1 MGNTIDLFMWGYQQ
15 YVQISFQ
22 VSAESL
28 FKKIDYK
35 LNPRVLFIGV
45 LVDKREDRH
54 PVCLEPEDCGY
65 NVESFRDLK
74 DLATQL
80 EKVDEEG
87 RIFHSHQIA
96 QENHEKRITT
106 KSYIEG
112 INKIL
117 KRENVYGENEHYV
130 ASPTYI
136 DGFLVFT
143 VLSLNKNALNK
154 YYSLI
159 KDKMDERFTIYRSF
173 IESTINIFLKEC
185 SNSLKDPNNAINS
198 IERNAD
204 ELLRNAGRQFMY
216 TVSAAGRNFEGLHGL
231 YDACN
236 EIASM
241 KYEGAVG
248 IGKMIIAPKDH
259 KNVKVTLQLK
269 EPIRVS
275 DYRKVRKFLE
285 LLDNS
290 SAIISDTALIYGLGE
305 LRGKYNPKEETLF
318 EINFTSHFKW
328 ELSHDNNPLMV
339 VEYREPSLP
348 VEKINRE
355 KFYSD
360 FPRLFDGISKEQID
374 DLWDISMEATKQKH
388 GTMLVISDN
397 AANEAIRLG
406 KQCFTLKPLKLTE
419 KIIQQITSIDGA
431 VLLDRD
437 STCHAIGVILDG
449 LATEKGDASRG
460 ARFNSAI
467 RYYEQFGKETSLVLV
482 IISEDGMMNLIPN
495 LKPQIKHSLITE
507 AIDEFKSILDLQNL
521 NHKAFNQGMS
531 FFQSLNF
538 YLTKKECET
547 INKLRKEIE
556 EKFKKD
562 LAMMHIVYS
571 DLEPNEEMNDSY
583 YKPE

>member
-15 YVQISFQ
+15 HVQISFQ

-35 LNPRVLFIGV
+35 LNPKVFFIGI

-54 PVCLEPEDCGY
+54 PICLEPEDCGY
-65 NVESFRDLK
+65 SVDSFSDLK
-74 DLATQL
+74 ELAEQL
-80 EKVDEEG
+80 EKVDEER

-112 INKIL
+112 IRKIL
-117 KRENVYGENEHYV
+117 KRENIYGENEHFV
-130 ASPTYI
+130 GSPTYI

-143 VLSLNKNALNK
+143 ILSLNKKALNN
-154 YYSLI
+154 YYTLTN
-159 KDKMDERFTIYRSF
+159 DKMDERFTIYRSF
-173 IESTINIFLKEC
+173 IESTINIYLKEC
-185 SNSLKDPNNAINS
+185 SNSLKDPNTSINS

-204 ELLRNAGRQFMY
+204 ELLRYAGRQFMY

-248 IGKMIIAPKDH
+248 IGNMIIAPKDH
-259 KNVKVTLQLK
+259 KNIKITLQLK

-285 LLDNS
+285 LSDNNS
-290 SAIISDTALIYGLGE
+290 SIISDTALIYGLGE
-305 LRGKYNPKEETLF
+305 IRGKYNPKEETLF
-318 EINFTSHFKW
+318 VVSFTSHFKW

-348 VEKINRE
+348 VEKINRD
-355 KFYSD
+355 KFYTD
-360 FPRLFDGISKEQID
+360 FPRLFKGISKEQID

-397 AANEAIRLG
+397 ATNEAVRLG
-406 KQCFTLKPLKLTE
+406 KQCFPLKPLQLTE
-419 KIIQQITSIDGA
+419 EIIQQITSIDGA

-449 LATEKGDASRG
+449 LATDKGDASRG
-460 ARFNSAI
+460 ARYNSAI
-467 RYYEQFGKETSLVLV
+467 RYYEQFGKENSLVLV
-482 IISEDGMMNLIPN
+482 IISEDGMINLIPD
-495 LKPQIKHSLITE
+495 LRPQIKHSLITE
-507 AIDEFKSILDLQNL
+507 AIEEFKSLLDLDKL

-538 YLTKKECET
+538 YLTDNECIT

-556 EKFKKD
+556 EKFQKD

-571 DLEPNEEMNDSY
+571 DLKPNDEMNESY